1 MKLSLPLKLAT
12 TATIGLS
19 AIAPFQAATATEFD
33 EFAVDQSQFVAVA
46 VPFNFR
52 QYKLAIIEQVPGKKS
67 CWQEAG
73 SSPTTVDLQLLQF
86 DHTNDCRKA
95 VDTNGY
101 SLRYNGKDDKV
112 EYTLNLVSA
121 NGQLELIADHKDPS
135 QQDLVIG
142 RTNGITE
149 APMKIE
155 LDPAWQFTK
164 RLYNGG
170 AIQHIYMSNNPNP
183 QYLTNVAT
191 LDTTNDPANIN
202 PSQTAETQA
211 QPLPTQQPAATQQ
224 PVATTTQSQP
234 AETPATTLEG
244 LITNVLTPLS
254 KAVYDTYNSLFTTP
268 SAPQNPPAEQ

>member
-12 TATIGLS
+12 TATVGLS
-19 AIAPFQAATATEFD
+19 AIAPFQAAQATEFQ

-46 VPFNFR
+46 VPFNFK

-67 CWQEAG
+67 CWQEFG
-73 SSPTTVDLQLLQF
+73 STPTKVDLQLLQF

-112 EYTLNLVSA
+112 EYTLNLVNA
-121 NGQLELIADHKDPS
+121 NGQLQLVADHKDPR

-142 RTNGITE
+142 STRGIVE
-149 APMKIE
+149 EPMKIE
-155 LDPAWQFTK
+155 MNPGWQFTK
-164 RLYNGG
+164 RLYQGG

-183 QYLTNVAT
+183 QVLDNVAT
-191 LDTTNDPANIN
+191 LPTTNDPANIN
-202 PSQTAETQA
+202 PSQTSEVQA
-211 QPLPTQQPAATQQ
+211 QPLPTEQ

-234 AETPATTLEG
+234 AETPVTTLEG

-254 KAVYDTYNSLFTTP
+254 KAVYETYNSLFTTP
-268 SAPQNPPAEQ
+268 STPQETPADK